1 LRFGGD
7 QDSGTTAGYTAWNLL
22 VYSSLN
28 RFRQVSVKLGMPI
41 TYGEDFAQTIEQLMQ
56 FEDDRRIR
64 PW

>member
-1 LRFGGD
+1 M
-7 QDSGTTAGYTAWNLL
+7 
-22 VYSSLN
+22 
-28 RFRQVSVKLGMPI
+28 KLGMPI